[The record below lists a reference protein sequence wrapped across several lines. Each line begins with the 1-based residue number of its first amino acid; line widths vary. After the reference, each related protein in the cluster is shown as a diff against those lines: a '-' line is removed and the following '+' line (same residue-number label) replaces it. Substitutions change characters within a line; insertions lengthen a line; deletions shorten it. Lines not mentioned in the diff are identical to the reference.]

1 MTETEEVDIPKGW
14 NGKINQAAKL
24 WLEDEYPE
32 SICPALNYLKVGSW
46 GLRKY
51 CRGFC
56 YMLFPKAGMV
66 KGCPCKILKLEKVKS
81 KVEKV
86 VEQWG
91 KEDEERE
98 IREFFE
104 T

>member
-1 MTETEEVDIPKGW
+1 
-14 NGKINQAAKL
+14 
-24 WLEDEYPE
+24 
-32 SICPALNYLKVGSW
+32 
-46 GLRKY
+46 
-51 CRGFC
+51 
-56 YMLFPKAGMV
+56 MLFPKAGMV

-91 KEDEERE
+91 KEDEGRE
-98 IREFFE
+98 VREFFE